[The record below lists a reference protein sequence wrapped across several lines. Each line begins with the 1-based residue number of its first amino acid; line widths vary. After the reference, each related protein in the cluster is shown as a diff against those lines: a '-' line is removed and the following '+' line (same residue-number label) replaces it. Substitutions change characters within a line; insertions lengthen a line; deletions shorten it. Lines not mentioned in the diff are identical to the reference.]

1 MSRFGYSADPKAK
14 KPVRPAMTQAELDGK
29 PELDHDLNY
38 NYPPFSR
45 KADGSMMPSRP
56 PTGVGQNPDLSRTVN
71 RSDELQT
78 AQLPFRPVPYGAKK
92 DGNGNYGYGPFA
104 SKPTETWTQRPVP
117 DRTPPAVEPGKAG
130 QMGALRV
137 AESRMSQAMLD
148 TGKPGPD
155 EMPAP
160 TTPARID
167 DATLNRNING
177 APGQPGMVRQRDA
190 IITQLQ
196 ALGPAYLDSRVPG
209 QAQRRAA
216 LIAQRQ
222 GLESLGSTMAA
233 ARTPAPSVTPT
244 QAQVGRDN
252 LTMKTGV
259 DVRPAR
265 EKVLA
270 MAADFANMG
279 DTSNAAALE
288 ARALNGEWEQM
299 DFADRA
305 KARTERQNNAQTALT
320 TKDPASSRSPMEQYE
335 FERRQRVLDGESEQ
349 KLKDAEI
356 QANIRVQEQR
366 GKPDE
371 RTQIENEALR
381 AQTGAV
387 VSKTK
392 RDEESA
398 QRNAANP
405 LNAENA
411 ERQLA
416 TRANAE
422 AVSGFRRDA
431 AMKDF
436 GDIGLSLKD
445 SAKGNFPGQ
454 IAPSYWEII
463 KGIMPIGMASNAVG
477 ARVKEAES
485 KLSAYEAMHIA
496 SLEELAKLD
505 PASAAKDAAV
515 LLSQLPRPD
524 ADGGYSVPFAARNY
538 TNGPDHERLAAAMT
552 RFRSRLSRI
561 ASSASGSAQ
570 GQP

>member
-1 MSRFGYSADPKAK
+1 MSRFGYSADPAVKAR
-14 KPVRPAMTQAELDGK
+14 KPKPMSQYELDTGK
-29 PELDHDLNY
+29 PDLDHDLNY
-38 NYPPFSR
+38 SYPPFAR
-45 KADGSMMPSRP
+45 KADRSIMPSRP
-56 PTGVGQNPDLSRTVN
+56 PTRIGENPDLSRTVN

-117 DRTPPAVEPGKAG
+117 DRTPPATEPGKAG

-155 EMPAP
+155 EFPVTPA
-160 TTPARID
+160 PARID

-222 GLESLGSTMAA
+222 SLESLGSTMAA

-244 QAQVGRDN
+244 QAQMGRDN

-288 ARALNGEWEQM
+288 ARALNGEWEQR
-299 DFADRA
+299 DFRDRME
-305 KARTERQNNAQTALT
+305 KRQDRQNAAQTALT
-320 TKDPASSRSPMEQYE
+320 TKDPASGRSPMEQLD
-335 FERRQRVLDGESEQ
+335 FDRRQRVLDGESEQ
-349 KLKDAEI
+349 AIKDAEI
-356 QANIRVQEQR
+356 QANIRELGQR
-366 GKPDE
+366 GKPNE
-371 RTQIENEALR
+371 RTQIENDALR
-381 AQTGAV
+381 AQTNAV
-387 VSKTK
+387 VNQTNRENAKAE
-392 RDEESA
+392 RD
-398 QRNAANP
+398 AANP
-405 LNAENA
+405 LSRENA
-411 ERQLA
+411 DRTVQERS
-416 TRANAE
+416 NAY
-422 AVSGFRRDA
+422 AVSGYNPEQVGVQADT
-431 AMKDF
+431 
-436 GDIGLSLKD
+436 L
-445 SAKGNFPGQ
+445 
-454 IAPSYWEII
+454 I
-463 KGIMPIGMASNAVG
+463 KGFGSHVQRAGFWTGSMNEGGVDAGLIPNVTGAMRDMDTFEANILSPLEKLASLSPEEAKKEAGMLLQKFPPTKGDGTYQPSGFVNRLHPSLMQYVERLNAVR
-477 ARVKEAES
+477 ARVRA
-485 KLSAYEAMHIA
+485 IA
-496 SLEELAKLD
+496 
-505 PASAAKDAAV
+505 
-515 LLSQLPRPD
+515 
-524 ADGGYSVPFAARNY
+524 GVP
-538 TNGPDHERLAAAMT
+538 
-552 RFRSRLSRI
+552 
-561 ASSASGSAQ
+561 
-570 GQP
+570 